1 MSTVI
6 AIICSVLNVIIAVW
20 VSFRFGKQ
28 DVTES
33 LSKALMRA
41 GKLLAY
47 DDMLIEQLKQENE
60 HLKKV
65 IDGNAD
71 KSNQGE

>member
-1 MSTVI
+1 MIVGI
-6 AIICSVLNVIIAVW
+6 ICAIINCILGMWIWFRLGKQNVIE
-20 VSFRFGKQ
+20 
-28 DVTES
+28 D
-33 LSKALMRA
+33 LSKDLMRA

-47 DDMLIEQLKQENE
+47 DDMLIEQLKQEKE

-65 IDGNAD
+65 IDENAD

>member
-1 MSTVI
+1 MSMVI
-6 AIICSVLNVIIAVW
+6 AIMCSVLNVIIAVW

-28 DVTES
+28 DVVES
-33 LSKALMRA
+33 LSKALMRT

-47 DDMLIEQLKQENE
+47 EDALIEQLKQENE
-60 HLKKV
+60 HLKRV
-65 IDGNAD
+65 IDENAD

>member
-1 MSTVI
+1 MSMVI

-20 VSFRFGKQ
+20 VSFQFGRQ
-28 DVTES
+28 DVAEN

-47 DDMLIEQLKQENE
+47 DDMLIEQLKLENE

-65 IDGNAD
+65 IDENAD

>member
-28 DVTES
+28 DVAES

-65 IDGNAD
+65 IDENAD

>member
-1 MSTVI
+1 MSMVI
-6 AIICSVLNVIIAVW
+6 AIIGSVLNIIIAIW
-20 VSFRFGKQ
+20 VSFQFGKQ
-28 DVTES
+28 DVAES
-33 LSKALMRA
+33 LSKVLMRA

-60 HLKKV
+60 HLKKA
-65 IDGNAD
+65 IDENAD

>member
-1 MSTVI
+1 MSMVI

-20 VSFRFGKQ
+20 VSYRFGKQ
-28 DVTES
+28 DVAEC

-47 DDMLIEQLKQENE
+47 DDMLIEQLKRENE
-60 HLKKV
+60 HLKKM
-65 IDGNAD
+65 IDENAD

>member
-6 AIICSVLNVIIAVW
+6 AIICSVLNVMIAVW
-20 VSFRFGKQ
+20 VSFRFGKH
-28 DVTES
+28 DVTEN

-41 GKLLAY
+41 GKLLAC
-47 DDMLIEQLKQENE
+47 DDILIEQLKLENE

-65 IDGNAD
+65 IDENAD